1 MASAREIQTRMKSI
15 RDTMKIT
22 NAMYM
27 ISSSKLKKAKKVLE
41 DTEPYFYSIQSAIS
55 RILRHVPDMEHAYF
69 EKEEESVEREK
80 KKGYIV
86 VTADKGMAGGY
97 NHDII
102 KLTEQELEKP
112 GYKKLYVLGVVGR
125 QYFSKKQVEIAGNFP
140 YTVQKPTMH
149 RARLI
154 IREMIKAY
162 KDKELDEIYMIYT
175 QMENAV
181 QAEARITRLLPLKKS
196 QFQSSSIPVDVHH
209 EEIVLSPSGEELM
222 DSIVPNYLTGLTY
235 GCLVEAYA
243 SEQNSRMLAMQ
254 ASTKSAGEMLQT
266 LSVEYNRARQAA
278 ITQEITEIVGGA
290 RAQKG
295 IE

>member
-1 MASAREIQTRMKSI
+1 MANAREIQTRMKSI

-27 ISSSKLKKAKKVLE
+27 ISSSKLKRAKKVLA

-55 RILRHVPDMEHAYF
+55 RILRHVPDMEHVYF
-69 EKEEESVEREK
+69 EGEEEINPQEK
-80 KKGYIV
+80 KTGYII

-102 KLTEQELEKP
+102 KLAEQELQKP
-112 GYKKLYVLGVVGR
+112 GKKKLYVLGVVGR
-125 QYFSKKQVEIAGNFP
+125 QYFSKKQVEMAGNFP

-149 RARLI
+149 SARLI
-154 IREMIKAY
+154 MREMIKAY
-162 KDKELDEIYMIYT
+162 REKELDEIYIIYT

-181 QAEARITRLLPLKKS
+181 QAEAKITRLLPLKKS
-196 QFQSSSIPVDVHH
+196 QFQISNIPVDVHH

-235 GCLVEAYA
+235 GCLVESYA
-243 SEQNSRMLAMQ
+243 SEQNSRMMAMQ
-254 ASTKSAGEMLQT
+254 ASTKNAGEMLRT

-278 ITQEITEIVGGA
+278 ITQEITEVVGGA

-295 IE
+295 SE